1 MNTPALPPFLTA
13 TGATLA
19 ATEQQSAPQLRPVSA
34 GADPAQATGSDRRRR
49 RINTVLAVGLV
60 ALVLLAPLPVGS
72 NRGAAWMLW
81 AMVLGLGAALY
92 FGAIAM
98 LPVMRSFRAA
108 AVRPWLWLVAAAL
121 LFALVQTLPVARVL
135 PGWLSALPATGA
147 PRPASLSLAPGASYL
162 GALRGATMLVFFV
175 LMLEASARLGRAL
188 AIGWAL
194 FFGVAFYAFWGLMSL
209 RFFGNSFFW
218 GEKLNYLTAA
228 TGPFINRNS
237 FATFL
242 GMGAVLGL
250 ALILER
256 ARLPRMR
263 HPAGNRLTSA
273 ENLTSMLLWVLWLI
287 VILALLATESRMG
300 FAATMLGLVLVWVAL
315 PRGSSAGKNGT
326 ALRWLGG
333 LAALAGFGV
342 VLLVQGGG
350 VIERSLLI
358 EANSASRL
366 DLYAQVLEMIAARP
380 LTGYGLDAFQ
390 PAYELFHHAPVSAA
404 VIWDKTHSTY
414 LALWVELGVVFGTLP
429 MVAAAGLATR
439 LVTVLRRRRHDVA
452 LVLAALAALLVS
464 GVHSLVDF
472 SLEMQ
477 ANQFLLLAI
486 LALGVARRTIPAVS
500 TEATA
505 DTAQ

>member
-1 MNTPALPPFLTA
+1 MNTPGLPPFLTA
-13 TGATLA
+13 ADATRA
-19 ATEQQSAPQLRPVSA
+19 ATEQQAAPRLRPVSG
-34 GADPAQATGSDRRRR
+34 GANTPQAAGSDRHRR
-49 RINTVLAVGLV
+49 RINTILAFALV

-81 AMVLGLGAALY
+81 AMLMGVGAAVY

-98 LPVMRSFRAA
+98 LPVVRGFRAA
-108 AVRPWLWLVAAAL
+108 TVQPWLWLVVAAL
-121 LFALVQTLPVARVL
+121 LFALVQTLPLAPVL
-135 PGWLSALPATGA
+135 PGWLTTLPATGA
-147 PRPASLSLAPGASYL
+147 PRPTSLSLAPGASYL
-162 GALRGATMLVFFV
+162 AVLRGVTMLVFFV

-194 FFGVAFYAFWGLMSL
+194 FFGVAFYALWGLMSL

-256 ARLPRMR
+256 ARVPRMR

-273 ENLTSMLLWVLWLI
+273 ENLASLLFWVLWLI
-287 VILALLATESRMG
+287 IILALLATESRMG

-315 PRGSSAGKNGT
+315 PRGSSAGRNAAVK
-326 ALRWLGG
+326 RWLGG
-333 LAALAGFGV
+333 FAALAGFGV

-350 VIERSLLI
+350 VVERSLLI

-380 LTGYGLDAFQ
+380 LAGYGLDAFQ

-429 MVAAAGLATR
+429 MLAAVGLATR

-452 LVLAALAALLVS
+452 LVLAALAALLVG

-486 LALGVARRTIPAVS
+486 LALGVARRTVPAS
-500 TEATA
+500 PSEAA
-505 DTAQ
+505 AGAAQ